1 MLWRTCENRSFCLGQ
16 GGGVYPLRSVQIRG
30 ENGANKTNAA
40 RGPAT
45 LEPHRSW
52 TFKAAFPSL
61 RAAGTTVPVR
71 QRSHSQ
77 RAPHLPALLQ
87 TCDSENRCPATSV
100 VASSP
105 TQLKERGVEEAAM
118 PGQPAR
124 AHARFRFPTGNSRSR
139 IAGLPPASP
148 QSSFG
153 ASLEVPTYL
162 VETLCGRSFRVA
174 IEKRSPVVQKLW
186 TMALPC
192 GSLRKSVE
200 ELHRQTP
207 AALGCQ

>member
-1 MLWRTCENRSFCLGQ
+1 MKTGPFVWVRGVGFIRFDPCKSVAKTVPTKQMRPEGQ
-16 GGGVYPLRSVQIRG
+16 PPSSRIV
-30 ENGANKTNAA
+30 
-40 RGPAT
+40 RGPSK
-45 LEPHRSW
+45 P
-52 TFKAAFPSL
+52 AFPSL

-87 TCDSENRCPATSV
+87 HCDSENRCPATSV

-139 IAGLPPASP
+139 IAGLPLASP

-153 ASLEVPTYL
+153 ASLEVPTYS

-174 IEKRSPVVQKLW
+174 IEKHSPVVQKLW
-186 TMALPC
+186 TQILPC

>member
-1 MLWRTCENRSFCLGQ
+1 MAKVC
-16 GGGVYPLRSVQIRG
+16 
-30 ENGANKTNAA
+30 AKTNAA

-77 RAPHLPALLQ
+77 RAPHLPARLQ
-87 TCDSENRCPATSV
+87 RRDSKNRCPATSG

-124 AHARFRFPTGNSRSR
+124 ARARFRFPTGNSRSR

-148 QSSFG
+148 QSSSG
-153 ASLEVPTYL
+153 ASLEVRTYL
-162 VETLCGRSFRVA
+162 VGTLCGRSFRVA
-174 IEKRSPVVQKLW
+174 IEKHPPVVQKLW
-186 TMALPC
+186 TLVLPC

-200 ELHRQTP
+200 ELHRQTLAGLRGP
-207 AALGCQ
+207 IT